1 MTKTIKKLEK
11 ERNIWKSKCDS
22 VNRSLLQMVEEVMGL
37 FCRKQT
43 VLADLHSAQLLPSAG
58 NLLQDSHNMIAA
70 ANFSEAGNDLRDMKG
85 FKSAFV
91 ILIVLNFSP
100 A

>member
-11 ERNIWKSKCDS
+11 ERNIWKSKFDS
-22 VNRSLLQMVEEVMGL
+22 VNRSLLQVVEEVMSL

-43 VLADLHSAQLLPSAG
+43 VLADLHSGQLLSSAG
-58 NLLQDSHNMIAA
+58 NFFQDSHNIAA
-70 ANFSEAGNDLRDMKG
+70 ANFSEAGNDSRDMKG

-100 A
+100 G